1 MITNQT
7 YPVISIGY
15 KFVKNAPYF
24 ILTAWPAAG
33 FAERLEDRD
42 SVSNSEKM
50 TFLFTKKQINSL
62 VSYFDEELIHNYIPT
77 ENVLEEID
85 EY

>member
-7 YPVISIGY
+7 YPDTSIGY

-24 ILTAWPAAG
+24 TLTAWPADG

-50 TFLFTKKQINSL
+50 TFLFTKKQIKNDKKMRQNFSINNPL
-62 VSYFDEELIHNYIPT
+62 NINLQQKLS
-77 ENVLEEID
+77 
-85 EY
+85 

>member
-7 YPVISIGY
+7 YPDTSIGY
-15 KFVKNAPYF
+15 KFAKNAPYF
-24 ILTAWPAAG
+24 TLTAWPADG
-33 FAERLEDRD
+33 FAEQLEDRD